1 VPDLA
6 GFLRIAGDLQ
16 IKYVAPQ
23 HRKLTIGMTV
33 VFTKTITEADIV
45 LFSGPSG
52 YKNPIHVND
61 TYAKGTR
68 F

>member
-1 VPDLA
+1 
-6 GFLRIAGDLQ
+6 
-16 IKYVAPQ
+16 
-23 HRKLTIGMTV
+23 LTIGMTV